1 MLASR
6 TTPARSVTY
15 ACRKDTTRSV
25 ARTLRVWAEL
35 GDGSRTQQEVNPN
48 VGAGKGPAAAEEPK
62 TAEYYVGL
70 IKNDIRQDNRA
81 SSNGALAALPAAMP
95 RASTA
100 AFCGERCSPLAADPD
115 MLVRNLQLAGGVAGV
130 LGALLLAFMAAN
142 GLLPLPGTH

>member
-81 SSNGALAALPAAMP
+81 SSN
-95 RASTA
+95 
-100 AFCGERCSPLAADPD
+100 D